1 MSTPNDLATMTVDSE
16 FALTD
21 ARPAKGFRI
30 PRHEEMTMNQKIS
43 EAILAR
49 VTIGEP
55 VNEAVDHL
63 LGDGTFEALISDLYA
78 ELRGEV
84 THV

>member
-1 MSTPNDLATMTVDSE
+1 MKTPNDLT
-16 FALTD
+16 
-21 ARPAKGFRI
+21 I
-30 PRHEEMTMNQKIS
+30 NQKIS
-43 EAILAR
+43 AAILAR

-63 LGDGTFEALISDLYA
+63 LGDGTFEQLINDLYT

-84 THV
+84 SHD